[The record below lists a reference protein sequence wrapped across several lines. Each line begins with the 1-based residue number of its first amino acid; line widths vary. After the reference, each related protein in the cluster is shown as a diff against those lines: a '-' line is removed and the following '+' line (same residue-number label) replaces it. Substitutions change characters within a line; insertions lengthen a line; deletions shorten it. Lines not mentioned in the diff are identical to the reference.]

1 MVKSSGEGGKG
12 EQRLGV
18 TKYHQPNFYFYGIVK
33 CRALE
38 SGCLPLNS

>member
-1 MVKSSGEGGKG
+1 MVKSSGDGGKG

-18 TKYHQPNFYFYGIVK
+18 TKYQPNFYFYGTVK
-33 CRALE
+33 GRALE